1 MRLFR
6 SEAIVLRHLDY
17 GESDRIVTFFA
28 PGHGRLRGFARGAR
42 NSRRRFAASLEPFA
56 DVILHWTPPRS
67 GGLVTLK
74 ESELVDLRVGLRAD
88 LAAIALAGY
97 ACELIE
103 ALFAE
108 GEAQDEVYGLLKA
121 LLDFL
126 AVAGGSPAARLL
138 FELRLLNLSGY
149 IPHLLHCSACFG
161 SLPGPRVSFS
171 ARCGGSL
178 CPDCAGRE
186 GGLSLELLT
195 LGSISRLIHAPATVF
210 AGIRLGERTL
220 REGRELVAN
229 ALECHL
235 SRPLRSQSFL
245 ERILLDQG
253 AGKGG

>member
-17 GESDRIVTFFA
+17 GEADRIVTFFA

-56 DVILHWTPPRS
+56 GVILHWQTPRS

-74 ESELVDLRVGLRAD
+74 ESELVDLRAGLRTD
-88 LAAIALAGY
+88 LPAIVLAGY

-108 GEAQDEVYGLLKA
+108 GEAQDEVYALLKA

-126 AVAGGSPAARLL
+126 AAAGGSSTARLL

-161 SLPGPRVSFS
+161 SLPGPHVSFS
-171 ARCGGSL
+171 ARRGGSL

-186 GGLSLELLT
+186 QGLSLDLLT
-195 LGSISRLIHAPATVF
+195 LGSVSRLIHAPATVF
-210 AGIRLGERTL
+210 DGIRLGERTL

-229 ALECHL
+229 TLECHL
-235 SRPLRSQSFL
+235 CRPLRSQNFL
-245 ERILLDQG
+245 EGILLDLG